1 MQNDKHNIQ
10 ELIASYALGS
20 LDADEVAQFEALL
33 AESPSARQE
42 LAQYQQVTDLLGMAP
57 AEIEPSASF
66 EDRLFARI
74 SDAPAAAAPQAARS
88 APAAPPV
95 REPQRESFLTRLS
108 NLFAMPVLQAAGG
121 LALVLLMFTSGFF
134 IMQNNQLRAELDQ
147 DGLPTFQLASPRGI
161 EASIGL
167 VVMSLD
173 GNDGAVIIDGMA
185 QPPENSQYQLWLL
198 KDNEVE
204 AGPIFDLNER
214 GYGNR
219 WVKSKKPLN
228 QYDHFMVTLEPVGG
242 SETPTGDPVLEWMG
256 ADDANR

>member
-20 LDADEVAQFEALL
+20 LDADEVAQVEALL

-74 SDAPAAAAPQAARS
+74 SDAPAA
-88 APAAPPV
+88 PPV

-108 NLFAMPVLQAAGG
+108 NLFAMPALQAAGG

-134 IMQNNQLRAELDQ
+134 IMQNNQLRAELDR